1 MKKSILISTFLLML
15 ALAAY
20 SQNAYVCQPDT
31 ILLLH
36 DRSIIDE
43 GDSMFLFNTYDTEG
57 FFIQC
62 KEHYEDDGMKGERN
76 RNIPSIQIKTEY
88 EYDLN
93 HNISKMRKRW
103 YSGPRPGMYESH
115 YTYQDDKLL
124 LYTRYYIDFMGD
136 SSIEDSVLYFY
147 DDLGRIQK
155 EITYD
160 FLSQYSKHANYVY
173 EGNKVEITTEGLEY
187 GYWGDWVMLNR
198 ETKTFGEDSIL
209 INITLE
215 PYGKPTISETYSY
228 DGTGRVLNVLTQVLD
243 SLEWINSKLIE
254 YHYDQN
260 GYLNLAEIKTW
271 QNGLFV
277 SANRALYELNNIGYP
292 TIVTFEK
299 WNGERWEEGTWKS
312 GFYVFSENYLKR
324 QNDFICRKDAKR
336 IEIHYANTPMP
347 NYYMEEFESD
357 NTPYTLYPNP
367 TIGQVTITGKDLK
380 TAEVFN
386 TLGQCVAT
394 VKGEGEQ
401 LTVDISDL
409 PAGVYFVNITDSE
422 GRKCVRKVV
431 KE

>member
-1 MKKSILISTFLLML
+1 M
-15 ALAAY
+15 
-20 SQNAYVCQPDT
+20 
-31 ILLLH
+31 
-36 DRSIIDE
+36 
-43 GDSMFLFNTYDTEG
+43 
-57 FFIQC
+57 
-62 KEHYEDDGMKGERN
+62 
-76 RNIPSIQIKTEY
+76 
-88 EYDLN
+88 
-93 HNISKMRKRW
+93 
-103 YSGPRPGMYESH
+103 
-115 YTYQDDKLL
+115 
-124 LYTRYYIDFMGD
+124 
-136 SSIEDSVLYFY
+136 
-147 DDLGRIQK
+147 
-155 EITYD
+155 
-160 FLSQYSKHANYVY
+160 
-173 EGNKVEITTEGLEY
+173 
-187 GYWGDWVMLNR
+187 
-198 ETKTFGEDSIL
+198 
-209 INITLE
+209 
-215 PYGKPTISETYSY
+215 
-228 DGTGRVLNVLTQVLD
+228 TQVLD

-277 SANRALYELNNIGYP
+277 SANRAIYELNNIGYP

-386 TLGQCVAT
+386 TIGQCVAT
-394 VKGEGEQ
+394 IKGEGEQ
-401 LTVDISDL
+401 LTLDISNL
-409 PAGVYFVNITDSE
+409 PAGVYFVNITDGE